1 MNDYLAALA
10 AMEMTRNRPASR
22 HQPAR
27 RQPRRTARIAAL
39 ARAIAPRRI
48 AVARPA
54 AA

>member
-1 MNDYLAALA
+1 MNDYLTALTA
-10 AMEMTRNRPASR
+10 IELTRTRPSSR

-27 RQPRRTARIAAL
+27 KPRRAGRVAAL
-39 ARAIAPRRI
+39 ARALTPRRI